1 MNIQSTESVSL
12 CMRNEG
18 VAKSGVFDSISEL
31 ALTID
36 TQRWYRYS
44 GIERYCVKFGV
55 FLVEVSFSLVD
66 LF

>member
-1 MNIQSTESVSL
+1 
-12 CMRNEG
+12 MRNEG